1 MEESNRQRKVSRMVQ
16 RELGSIFLADA
27 KNMFGPVMISIT
39 QVRMSPDLSLARVYL
54 SIMPG
59 NPNEVLTLITE
70 KKSEIRRLLGNK
82 IRHQVRVI
90 PELAFFHDD
99 SAAYAAHIDKLL
111 SNLNIPAATD
121 DEEEEEE
128 ND

>member
-1 MEESNRQRKVSRMVQ
+1 MIQ

-59 NPNEVLTLITE
+59 NPEEVLATINE
-70 KKSEIRRLLGNK
+70 RKSEIRKLLGNK
-82 IRHQVRVI
+82 IRHQVRII
-90 PELAFFHDD
+90 PELAFHHDD
-99 SAAYAAHIDKLL
+99 SAAYAAHIDRLL
-111 SNLNIPAATD
+111 SSLNIPPAPEEG
-121 DEEEEEE
+121 EEEEEDE